1 MVFPPLCMPALFH
14 DALAKHLGSQP
25 PELFMNMPIGRQ
37 VFINSEAMFTDL
49 GGISLEERVLI
60 GPHATIISVN
70 HPLDPAE
77 RRGATIL
84 LGTPNW
90 LNTLAPPV
98 AAFLA
103 ANDFSGKTIA
113 AFCTHG
119 GGGLGRIT
127 GDVRKLGTGATV
139 LSSLEL
145 YGRDAADAGRKI
157 DAWLSANG
165 LNRK

>member
-1 MVFPPLCMPALFH
+1 
-14 DALAKHLGSQP
+14 
-25 PELFMNMPIGRQ
+25 MNLPIGTQ
-37 VFINSEAMFTDL
+37 VFINSGAMFTNL

-60 GPHATIISVN
+60 GPRATIISVN

-90 LNTLAPPV
+90 FNTLAPPV

-127 GDVRKLGTGATV
+127 GDVRKLGTGATM

-145 YGRDAADAGRKI
+145 YGRDAADAGRRI
-157 DAWLSANG
+157 DAWLSAND
-165 LNRK
+165 LNRR